1 MLKLLIPICSL
12 FFIASSSFAQVLPM
26 GFSFNNN
33 VTLVGKNLQ
42 TSYTNG
48 WFGGMNAPQIQQT
61 DLNNDGNLDLIILD
75 RSGDK
80 ISVYESFDN
89 RTTWTYNPNLI
100 QGLPKIEDWFVVR
113 DYNNDGLDD
122 FFVSAGNGIRIY
134 KRLPNDGN
142 LPVFELIT
150 DLLLS
155 EYFGNDLNLFVS
167 RVDIPAIDDVDGDG
181 DLDILTFYILGTC
194 VEYHKNLSQEL
205 HGNNDHLIFKLES
218 ENWGRFTEDAQT
230 NAINFN
236 DSCGRAADGERH
248 SGSTLLIDNLDQD
261 NDIDLILGDVSYP
274 EALFLINQPIA
285 STDVIIP
292 TPSNYPLAWSNVG
305 VPVFPGLFKVQTNGD
320 QLPDLVIAP
329 NTESEAINSGRL
341 MKRYNSVT
349 GSTFRYTGSETPFLC
364 HEMLD
369 LGKNSIPCLAD
380 LDNDGDQDLLVGTGG
395 EYELPIPPLTTGNY
409 RSALWL
415 FENIGTPE
423 NPSFIFRDD
432 DVAGLKTL
440 NLKHLSPAARDLN
453 GDEKMDVVVG
463 LLNGKFRQ
471 LNNVSENGNFDFEL
485 TPETAILCDAGE
497 SSAPE
502 FFDAN
507 DDGIIDLISGSK
519 QGDIKVFLNSGS
531 NSNPIFSASPDITQW
546 GNVETVQEGVS
557 NNGFS
562 NPAVTNFLGQNYLLC
577 GTERGTVQ
585 SWLINEGDFIGLDS
599 VVSNIDEGKLTGITI
614 GSLNNDQYPDMITGN
629 ARGGLNL
636 YIGGEPVSIEK
647 LKANLPLE
655 IYPNPATNQVYLI
668 FKTINT
674 TSKNVSI
681 YDVRGNLV
689 IHFTTK
695 EKTEVEIDLSG
706 LSNGIYILQVLDN
719 GASNHSKLIISR

>member
-1 MLKLLIPICSL
+1 MLKLTIPICA
-12 FFIASSSFAQVLPM
+12 FFLIANSSFAQVLPM

-33 VTLVGKNLQ
+33 VPIVGKNLQ
-42 TSYTNG
+42 SSYTNG
-48 WFGGMNAPQIQQT
+48 WFGGMNAPQVQQT
-61 DLNNDGNLDLIILD
+61 DINNDGSLDLIILD
-75 RSGDK
+75 RAGDK
-80 ISVYESFDN
+80 VSVFESFDN
-89 RTTWTYNPNLI
+89 RLTWTYNPNLT
-100 QGLPKIEDWFVVR
+100 QGLPKIDDWFIVR

-122 FFVSAGNGIRIY
+122 FFVSAGNGIRVY
-134 KRLPNDGN
+134 KRLPSNGN
-142 LPVFELIT
+142 LPVFELAT

-205 HGNNDHLIFKLES
+205 HGNNEHLIFKLES

-236 DSCGRAADGERH
+236 DSCGRSADGERH
-248 SGSTLLIDNLDQD
+248 SGSTLLIDDLDQD
-261 NDIDLILGDVSYP
+261 NDVDLILGDISYA
-274 EALFLINQPIA
+274 EALFLINQPIE
-285 STDVIIP
+285 SIDVIVP
-292 TPSNYPLAWSNVG
+292 TPQNYPVTWNNVS
-305 VPVFPGLFKVQTNGD
+305 VPVFPGLFKVQTNND

-341 MKRYNSVT
+341 MKRYNTVT
-349 GSTFRYTGSETPFLC
+349 GNTFHYTASETPFLC

-369 LGKNSIPCLAD
+369 LGKNSIPFLAD

-395 EYELPIPPLTTGNY
+395 EYELPVPPLTTGNY

-423 NPSFIFRDD
+423 NPSFMFRDD
-432 DVAGLKTL
+432 NVADLKAL
-440 NLKHLSPAARDLN
+440 NMKHLSPTAKDLN
-453 GDEKMDVVVG
+453 GDGKVDIVVG

-471 LNNVSENGNFDFEL
+471 LNNISENGNFNFEL
-485 TPETAILCDAGE
+485 TTETTILSDAGE

-507 DDGIIDLISGSK
+507 EDGIFDLISGSR

-531 NSNPIFSASPDITQW
+531 NSNPIFSANPDISQW

-557 NNGFS
+557 NNGYS
-562 NPAVTNFLGQNYLLC
+562 NPAVINFLGENFLFC
-577 GTERGTVQ
+577 GTERGTIQ
-585 SWLINEGDFIGLDS
+585 SWQITESDFIGLDS

-614 GSLNNDQYPDMITGN
+614 GYLNNDQYPDMITGN
-629 ARGGLNL
+629 SRGGLNL
-636 YIGGEPVSIEK
+636 YLGGEPVSAEK
-647 LKANLPLE
+647 LKAEFPME
-655 IYPNPATNQVYLI
+655 IFPNPAKNQVYLL
-668 FKTINT
+668 FKTANT
-674 TSKNVSI
+674 ATKDIFI
-681 YDVRGNLV
+681 YDIRGNLV
-689 IHFTTK
+689 IYDSTK
-695 EKTEVEIDLSG
+695 EKAGVEINLSG

-719 GASNHSKLIISR
+719 GASKHAKLIISR